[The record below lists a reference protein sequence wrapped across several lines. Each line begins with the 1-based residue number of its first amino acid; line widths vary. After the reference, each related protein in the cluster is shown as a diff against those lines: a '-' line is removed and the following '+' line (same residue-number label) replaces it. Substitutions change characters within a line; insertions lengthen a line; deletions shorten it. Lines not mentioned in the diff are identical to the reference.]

1 MMGTVTVLLLLLGL
15 HVAVTERIPTA
26 IRSLAAQGALLA
38 LLPCLASPRPIWRAA
53 GLGLATVAVKSIAIP
68 LILTRAVSRL
78 EIKRETESLVSTK
91 TSILLTGVLALSAF
105 VACARFGLSGRD
117 QLGAAAGL
125 TLLFSGLLMM
135 TTRVKAITQ
144 VIGFV
149 VLENGIFLFGAASGS
164 EFTLPIEL
172 GIFLDLFVAVF
183 LMGILMLK
191 IQRTFT
197 HMDVR
202 KIHTLKD

>member
-1 MMGTVTVLLLLLGL
+1 VNTITILLLLLGL
-15 HVAVTERIPTA
+15 HTAVTERIRPA
-26 IRSLAAQGALLA
+26 IHSLAAQGILLG
-38 LLPCLASPRPIWRAA
+38 LLPVLAAPGPAWRAA
-53 GLGLATVAVKSIAIP
+53 GLGLATVAVKSVAIP
-68 LILTRAVSRL
+68 LILTRAMKRL
-78 EIKRETESLVSTK
+78 EIGQESESLLSTK
-91 TSILLTGVLALSAF
+91 TVILLTGALTLAAF
-105 VACARFGLSGRD
+105 VACARFGLSGQDR
-117 QLGAAAGL
+117 LGAAAGL

-135 TTRVKAITQ
+135 TTRVKAVSQ

>member
-1 MMGTVTVLLLLLGL
+1 MNTITILLLLLGL
-15 HVAVTERIPTA
+15 HIAVTERIRPA
-26 IRSLAAQGALLA
+26 IRSLAAQGILLG
-38 LLPCLASPRPIWRAA
+38 LLPFLAAPGPAWRAA
-53 GLGLATVAVKSIAIP
+53 GLGLATVAVKSVAIP
-68 LILTRAVSRL
+68 LILTRAVNRL
-78 EIKRETESLVSTK
+78 EIGQESESLLSTK
-91 TSILLTGVLALSAF
+91 TLILLAGGLTLAAF
-105 VACARFGLSGRD
+105 VACARFGLSGQDR
-117 QLGAAAGL
+117 LGAAAGL

-135 TTRVKAITQ
+135 TTRVKAVSQ

>member
-1 MMGTVTVLLLLLGL
+1 MNTITILLLLLGL
-15 HVAVTERIPTA
+15 HIAVTERIRPA
-26 IRSLAAQGALLA
+26 IRSLAAQGILLG
-38 LLPCLASPRPIWRAA
+38 LLPFLAAPGPAWRAA
-53 GLGLATVAVKSIAIP
+53 GLGLATVAVKSVAIP
-68 LILTRAVSRL
+68 LILTRAMKQL
-78 EIKRETESLVSTK
+78 EIGQESESLLSTK
-91 TSILLTGVLALSAF
+91 TVILLTGALTLAAF
-105 VACARFGLSGRD
+105 VACARFGLSGQDR
-117 QLGAAAGL
+117 LGAAAGL
-125 TLLFSGLLMM
+125 TM
-135 TTRVKAITQ
+135 TTRVKAVSQ

-183 LMGILMLK
+183 LMGILLLK

>member
-1 MMGTVTVLLLLLGL
+1 MNTITILLLLLGL
-15 HVAVTERIPTA
+15 HIAVTERIRPA
-26 IRSLAAQGALLA
+26 IHSLAAQGILLG
-38 LLPCLASPRPIWRAA
+38 LLPFLAAPGPAWRAV
-53 GLGLATVAVKSIAIP
+53 GLGLATVAVKSVAIP
-68 LILTRAVSRL
+68 LILTRAVNRL
-78 EIKRETESLVSTK
+78 EIGQESESLLSTK
-91 TSILLTGVLALSAF
+91 TSVLLTGVLALSAF
-105 VACARFGLSGRD
+105 VACARFGLSGQD

-135 TTRVKAITQ
+135 TTRVKAVSQ

-183 LMGILMLK
+183 LMGILLLK

>member
-1 MMGTVTVLLLLLGL
+1 MNTITILLLLLGL
-15 HVAVTERIPTA
+15 HMAVTERIPTA
-26 IRSLAAQGALLA
+26 IRSLAAQGLLLG
-38 LLPCLASPRPIWRAA
+38 LLPFFAAPGPLWRTVAFCI
-53 GLGLATVAVKSIAIP
+53 ATVAVKSVAIP
-68 LILTRAVSRL
+68 MILTRAVTRL

-91 TSILLTGVLALSAF
+91 TLILLIGALTLAAF
-105 VACARFGLSGRD
+105 VACARFGLSGQDR
-117 QLGAAAGL
+117 LGAAAGL

-135 TTRVKAITQ
+135 TTRVKAVSQ

-183 LMGILMLK
+183 LMGILLLK

>member
-1 MMGTVTVLLLLLGL
+1 MN
-15 HVAVTERIPTA
+15 
-26 IRSLAAQGALLA
+26 
-38 LLPCLASPRPIWRAA
+38 
-53 GLGLATVAVKSIAIP
+53 
-68 LILTRAVSRL
+68 RL
-78 EIKRETESLVSTK
+78 EIGQESESLLSTK
-91 TSILLTGVLALSAF
+91 TVILLAGALTLASF
-105 VACARFGLSGRD
+105 VACARFGLSGQDR
-117 QLGAAAGL
+117 LGAAAGL

-135 TTRVKAITQ
+135 TTRVKAVSQ

-183 LMGILMLK
+183 LMGILLLK

>member
-1 MMGTVTVLLLLLGL
+1 MLF
-15 HVAVTERIPTA
+15 
-26 IRSLAAQGALLA
+26 RS
-38 LLPCLASPRPIWRAA
+38 RAA
-53 GLGLATVAVKSIAIP
+53 GLGLATIAVKSVAIP
-68 LILTRAVSRL
+68 MILTRAVNRL
-78 EIKRETESLVSTK
+78 EIGQESESLLSTK
-91 TSILLTGVLALSAF
+91 TVILLIGALTLAAF
-105 VACARFGLSGRD
+105 VACARFGLSGQDR
-117 QLGAAAGL
+117 LGAAAGL
-125 TLLFSGLLMM
+125 TLLFSGLLVM
-135 TTRVKAITQ
+135 TTRVKAVSQ

>member
-1 MMGTVTVLLLLLGL
+1 MNTITILLLLLGL
-15 HVAVTERIPTA
+15 HTAVTERIRPA
-26 IRSLAAQGALLA
+26 IRSLAAQGILLG
-38 LLPCLASPRPIWRAA
+38 LLPFLAAPGPAWRAA
-53 GLGLATVAVKSIAIP
+53 GLGLATLAVKSVAIP
-68 LILTRAVSRL
+68 MILTRAVNRL
-78 EIKRETESLVSTK
+78 EIGQESESLLSTK
-91 TSILLTGVLALSAF
+91 TVILLTGTLTLAAF
-105 VACARFGLSGRD
+105 VACARFGLSGQDR
-117 QLGAAAGL
+117 LGAAAGL

-135 TTRVKAITQ
+135 TTRVKAVSQ

>member
-1 MMGTVTVLLLLLGL
+1 MNTVTVLLLLLGL
-15 HVAVTERIPTA
+15 HIAVTERIRPA
-26 IRSLAAQGALLA
+26 IRSLAAQGILLG
-38 LLPCLASPRPIWRAA
+38 LLPFLSAPGPAWRAA
-53 GLGLATVAVKSIAIP
+53 GLGLVTVAVKSVAIP
-68 LILTRAVSRL
+68 MILTRAVNRL
-78 EIKRETESLVSTK
+78 EIGQESESLLSTK
-91 TSILLTGVLALSAF
+91 TVILLTGALTLASF
-105 VACARFGLSGRD
+105 VACARFGLSGQDR
-117 QLGAAAGL
+117 LGAAAGL

-135 TTRVKAITQ
+135 TTRVKAVSQ

-164 EFTLPIEL
+164 AFTLPIEL

>member
-26 IRSLAAQGALLA
+26 IRSLAAQGVLLA
-38 LLPCLASPRPIWRAA
+38 LLPYLASPRPLWRAA
-53 GLGLATVAVKSIAIP
+53 GLGLATVAVKSVAIP

-91 TSILLTGVLALSAF
+91 TSVLLTGVLALSAF
-105 VACARFGLSGRD
+105 VACARFGLSGQD

>member
-1 MMGTVTVLLLLLGL
+1 MNTLTVLLLLLGI
-15 HVAVTERIPTA
+15 HVAVTDRIRPA
-26 IRSLAAQGALLA
+26 IRSLALQGILLGF
-38 LLPCLASPRPIWRAA
+38 LPLADSAGSSWRAA
-53 GLGLATVAVKSIAIP
+53 TLCLATVGVKGIAIP
-68 LILTRAVSRL
+68 AILTRATSRL
-78 EIKRETESLVSTK
+78 GIGQEFESLISTK
-91 TSILLTGVLALSAF
+91 ANILTTGALALAAF
-105 VACARFGLSGRD
+105 LACSRFGLSGSD
-117 QLGAAAGL
+117 ELGAAAGL
-125 TLLFSGLLMM
+125 TLIFSGLLMM
-135 TTRVKAITQ
+135 TTRVKAVSQ

-183 LMGILMLK
+183 LMGILMFK
-191 IQRTFT
+191 IHRTFT

>member
-1 MMGTVTVLLLLLGL
+1 MIGTVTVLLLLLGL
-15 HVAVTERIPTA
+15 YMTVTERIPTA
-26 IRSLAAQGALLA
+26 IRLLAAQGVLLA
-38 LLPCLASPRPIWRAA
+38 LLPFLATPRPLWRAA
-53 GLGLATVAVKSIAIP
+53 ALGIATVAVKSVAIP
-68 LILTRAVSRL
+68 VILTRAVSRL

-105 VACARFGLSGRD
+105 VACARFGLSGQDR
-117 QLGAAAGL
+117 LGAAAGL
-125 TLLFSGLLMM
+125 TLLFSGLFMM
-135 TTRVKAITQ
+135 TTRVKAVSQ

-183 LMGILMLK
+183 LMGILMFK

>member
-15 HVAVTERIPTA
+15 HMAVTERIPTA
-26 IRSLAAQGALLA
+26 IRSLAAQGVLLA
-38 LLPCLASPRPIWRAA
+38 LLPYLASPRPLWRAA
-53 GLGLATVAVKSIAIP
+53 GLGLATVAVKSVAIP

-91 TSILLTGVLALSAF
+91 TSVLLTGTLALSAF
-105 VACARFGLSGRD
+105 VACARFGLSGQD

>member
-1 MMGTVTVLLLLLGL
+1 MNTITVLLLLLGL
-15 HVAVTERIPTA
+15 HMAVTERIRPA
-26 IRSLAAQGALLA
+26 IHSLAAQGILLG
-38 LLPCLASPRPIWRAA
+38 LLPFLAAPVPAWRAA
-53 GLGLATVAVKSIAIP
+53 GLGLATVAVKSVAIP
-68 LILTRAVSRL
+68 LILTRAVNRL
-78 EIKRETESLVSTK
+78 EIGQESESLLSTK
-91 TSILLTGVLALSAF
+91 TVILLTGALTLSAF
-105 VACARFGLSGRD
+105 VACARFGLSGQDR
-117 QLGAAAGL
+117 LGAAAGL

-135 TTRVKAITQ
+135 TTRVKAVSQ

-164 EFTLPIEL
+164 DFTLPIEL

-191 IQRTFT
+191 IQRAFT

>member
-15 HVAVTERIPTA
+15 HIAMTERIPTA
-26 IRSLAAQGALLA
+26 IRSLAAQGVLLA
-38 LLPCLASPRPIWRAA
+38 LLPFLASPRPLWRAA
-53 GLGLATVAVKSIAIP
+53 ALGIATVAVKSVAIP
-68 LILTRAVSRL
+68 SILTHAVSRL

-91 TSILLTGVLALSAF
+91 TSVLLTGVLALSAF
-105 VACARFGLSGRD
+105 VACARFGLSGQD

-125 TLLFSGLLMM
+125 TLLFSGLLIM
-135 TTRVKAITQ
+135 TTRVKAVSQ

>member
-26 IRSLAAQGALLA
+26 IRSLAAQGTLLA
-38 LLPCLASPRPIWRAA
+38 LLPYLASPRPLWRAA

-91 TSILLTGVLALSAF
+91 TSVLLTGVLSLSSF
-105 VACARFGLSGRD
+105 VACARFGLSGQD

>member
-1 MMGTVTVLLLLLGL
+1 MMGTVTILLLLLGL

-26 IRSLAAQGALLA
+26 IRSLAAQGVLLA
-38 LLPCLASPRPIWRAA
+38 LLPYLASPRPLWRAA
-53 GLGLATVAVKSIAIP
+53 GLGLATVAVKGVAIP
-68 LILTRAVSRL
+68 WILTRAVSRL

-91 TSILLTGVLALSAF
+91 TSVLLTGVLALSAF
-105 VACARFGLSGRD
+105 VACARFGLSGQD

-125 TLLFSGLLMM
+125 TLLFSGLLVM
-135 TTRVKAITQ
+135 TTRVKAVTQ

>member
-1 MMGTVTVLLLLLGL
+1 MNIITILLLLLGL
-15 HVAVTERIPTA
+15 HIAVTERIRPA
-26 IRSLAAQGALLA
+26 IRSLATQGILLG
-38 LLPCLASPRPIWRAA
+38 LLPFLAAPGPMWRAA
-53 GLGLATVAVKSIAIP
+53 GLGLATIAVKSVAIP
-68 LILTRAVSRL
+68 LILTRAMNRL
-78 EIKRETESLVSTK
+78 EIGQESESLLSTK
-91 TSILLTGVLALSAF
+91 TVILLTGGLTLAAF
-105 VACARFGLSGRD
+105 VACARFGLSGQDR
-117 QLGAAAGL
+117 LGAAAGL

-135 TTRVKAITQ
+135 TTRVKAVSQ

-183 LMGILMLK
+183 LMGILLLK

>member
-1 MMGTVTVLLLLLGL
+1 MNTITILLLLLGL
-15 HVAVTERIPTA
+15 HTAVTERIRPA
-26 IRSLAAQGALLA
+26 IHSLAAQGILLG
-38 LLPCLASPRPIWRAA
+38 LLPILAAPGPAWRAA
-53 GLGLATVAVKSIAIP
+53 GLGLATVAVKSVAIP
-68 LILTRAVSRL
+68 LILTRAVNRL
-78 EIKRETESLVSTK
+78 EIGQESESLLSTK
-91 TSILLTGVLALSAF
+91 TVILLTGALTLAAF
-105 VACARFGLSGRD
+105 VTCARFGLHGQDR
-117 QLGAAAGL
+117 LGAAAGL

-135 TTRVKAITQ
+135 TTRVKAVSQ

-164 EFTLPIEL
+164 AFTLPIEL

-197 HMDVR
+197 PMDVR
-202 KIHTLKD
+202 KIPTLKD

>member
-1 MMGTVTVLLLLLGL
+1 MNTITILLLLLGI
-15 HVAVTERIPTA
+15 HVAVTERIRPA
-26 IRSLAAQGALLA
+26 IRSLAAQGILLG
-38 LLPCLASPRPIWRAA
+38 LLPFLAAPGPAWRAA
-53 GLGLATVAVKSIAIP
+53 GLALATVAVKSVAIP
-68 LILTRAVSRL
+68 LILTRAVNRL
-78 EIKRETESLVSTK
+78 EIGQESESLLSTK
-91 TSILLTGVLALSAF
+91 TVILLTGALTLAAF
-105 VACARFGLSGRD
+105 VTCARFGLHGQDR
-117 QLGAAAGL
+117 LGAAAGL
-125 TLLFSGLLMM
+125 TLVFSGLLMM
-135 TTRVKAITQ
+135 TTRVKAVSQ

-164 EFTLPIEL
+164 AFTLPIEL

>member
-1 MMGTVTVLLLLLGL
+1 VNTITILLLLLGL
-15 HVAVTERIPTA
+15 HIAVTERIRPA
-26 IRSLAAQGALLA
+26 IHSLAAQGILLG
-38 LLPCLASPRPIWRAA
+38 LLPFLAAPGPAWRAA
-53 GLGLATVAVKSIAIP
+53 GLGLATVAVKSVAIP
-68 LILTRAVSRL
+68 LILNRAMKRL
-78 EIKRETESLVSTK
+78 EIGQESESLLSTK
-91 TSILLTGVLALSAF
+91 TVILLTGALTLAAF
-105 VACARFGLSGRD
+105 VACARFGLSGQD

-135 TTRVKAITQ
+135 TTRVKAVSQ

>member
-1 MMGTVTVLLLLLGL
+1 MNTITILLLLLGL
-15 HVAVTERIPTA
+15 HTAVTARIRTA
-26 IRSLAAQGALLA
+26 IRSLAVQGILLA
-38 LLPCLASPRPIWRAA
+38 LLPFLAAPGPAWRAA
-53 GLGLATVAVKSIAIP
+53 GLGLATIAVKSIAIP
-68 LILTRAVSRL
+68 MILARAVNRL
-78 EIKRETESLVSTK
+78 EIGQEFESLLSTK
-91 TSILLTGVLALSAF
+91 TVILLTGVLTLAAF
-105 VACARFGLSGRD
+105 VACARFGLSGQDR
-117 QLGAAAGL
+117 LGAAAGL

-135 TTRVKAITQ
+135 TTRVKAVSQ

-183 LMGILMLK
+183 LMGILLLK
-191 IQRTFT
+191 IQRAFT

>member
-1 MMGTVTVLLLLLGL
+1 MNTIPVLLLLLGL
-15 HVAVTERIPTA
+15 HMAVTERIRPA
-26 IRSLAAQGALLA
+26 IRSLAAQGILLG
-38 LLPCLASPRPIWRAA
+38 LLPFLAAQGPAWRAA
-53 GLGLATVAVKSIAIP
+53 GLGLATVAVKSVAIP
-68 LILTRAVSRL
+68 LILTRAVNRL
-78 EIKRETESLVSTK
+78 EIGQESESLLSTK
-91 TSILLTGVLALSAF
+91 TVILLTGGLTLAAF
-105 VACARFGLSGRD
+105 VACARFGLSGQDR
-117 QLGAAAGL
+117 LGAAAGL

-135 TTRVKAITQ
+135 TTRVKAVSQ

-149 VLENGIFLFGAASGS
+149 VLENGIFLFGVASGS

>member
-1 MMGTVTVLLLLLGL
+1 MNTITILLLLLGL
-15 HVAVTERIPTA
+15 HMAVTERIPTA
-26 IRSLAAQGALLA
+26 IRSLAAQGLLLG
-38 LLPCLASPRPIWRAA
+38 LLPFFAAPGPLWRTVAFCI
-53 GLGLATVAVKSIAIP
+53 ATVAVKSVAIP
-68 LILTRAVSRL
+68 MILSRAVTRL

-91 TSILLTGVLALSAF
+91 TLILLIGALTLAAF
-105 VACARFGLSGRD
+105 VACARFGLSGQDR
-117 QLGAAAGL
+117 LGAAAGL

-135 TTRVKAITQ
+135 TTRIKAVSQ

-183 LMGILMLK
+183 LMGILMFK